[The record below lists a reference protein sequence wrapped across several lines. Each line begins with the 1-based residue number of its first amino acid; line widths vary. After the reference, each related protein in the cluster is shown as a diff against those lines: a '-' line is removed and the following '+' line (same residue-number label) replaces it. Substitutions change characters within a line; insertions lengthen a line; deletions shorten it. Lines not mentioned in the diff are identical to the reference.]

1 MNFLCFAAR
10 NDVLQVIIFLINCAV
25 CFLGFTLLLIALFI
39 IFLVIILIVCKAF
52 KLAGD
57 YKLGEFCDGHRLI
70 LITRL
75 FMSDVRVIRHANKC
89 LDRYKLLV
97 IFVLIGRE
105 N

>member
-1 MNFLCFAAR
+1 MNFLRIAAR
-10 NDVLQVIIFLINCAV
+10 NYVLQVIIFLINCAV
-25 CFLGFTLLLIALFI
+25 CFFGFTLLFIALLI

-52 KLAGD
+52 KLTCD
-57 YKLGEFCDGHRLI
+57 DKLGELGDGHRLI

-75 FMSDVRVIRHANKC
+75 FMSDVRVIRHANKG